1 MSRKNT
7 LVFPSIVN
15 GDMSANITSVI
26 TDVLSLD
33 NVGIQLVWTG
43 NAVGSFF
50 IDASN
55 DGAAFTPMDFGS
67 PAPVAAGA
75 ASSILIN
82 MAFLPYKKIRI
93 RYVFTSGTGTL
104 NAFLSAK
111 QSGG

>member
-7 LVFPSIVN
+7 LVYQSITN
-15 GDMSANITSVI
+15 GDMSANITSPV
-26 TDVLSLD
+26 TDVLTLD

-50 IDASN
+50 VDASN
-55 DGAAFTPMDFGS
+55 DGAAFTAMDFGS
-67 PAPVAAGA
+67 PVPVAAGA
-75 ASSILIN
+75 ASSLLIN
-82 MAFLPYKKIRI
+82 IAFLPYKKLRI

-104 NAFLSAK
+104 NAFLTAK